1 MNKLYVIRH
10 GKTDWNNLRL
20 MQGRVDI
27 PLNEEGRDDAV
38 KLASSINLSDIYICF
53 SSPLKRARETAEII
67 VQNKLEIVYDDL
79 LIERD
84 FGDYEG
90 CEVNFDLIQKQWDY
104 KLNDKR
110 GNIESIKECLNR
122 AKVFLGK
129 IKKEYPN
136 KTILIISH
144 GSFIKALHFNIIGY
158 DENTDFLSFRPEN
171 TKIYEYILR

>member
-1 MNKLYVIRH
+1 MNKLYIIRH
-10 GKTDWNNLRL
+10 GKTDWNNLGL

-27 PLNEEGRDDAV
+27 PLNEEGREDAA
-38 KLASSINLSDIYICF
+38 KLASSINLSNIDICL

-67 VQNKLEIVYDDL
+67 VQNKLKIIYDDL

-104 KLNDKR
+104 NLNDKS
-110 GNIESIKECLNR
+110 GNIENIKECLNR
-122 AKVFLGK
+122 AKVFLDK
-129 IKKEYPN
+129 LKKDYPN

-158 DENTDFLSFRPEN
+158 DENTDFLSFRHAN
-171 TKIYEYILR
+171 TRVYEYDY

>member
-1 MNKLYVIRH
+1 MNKLYIIRH

-27 PLNEEGRDDAV
+27 PLNEEGRKAAI
-38 KLASSINLSDIYICF
+38 KLASSINLSDIDICF

-67 VQNKLEIVYDDL
+67 VQNKLAIIYDDL

-90 CEVNFDLIQKQWDY
+90 CEVNFDLISIQCDY
-104 KLNDKR
+104 NLNDKS

-122 AKVFLGK
+122 AKVFLDK
-129 IKKEYPN
+129 VKKEYSN

-144 GSFIKALHFNIIGY
+144 GSFIKALHFNINGY
-158 DENTDFLSFRPEN
+158 DERTDFLSFRPAN
-171 TKIYEYILR
+171 TTIYEYDY

>member
-1 MNKLYVIRH
+1 MNKLYIIRH

-27 PLNEEGRDDAV
+27 PLNEEGREDAV
-38 KLASSINLSDIYICF
+38 KLTSSINLSDIDICL

-67 VQNKLEIVYDDL
+67 VQNKLKIIYDDL

-104 KLNDKR
+104 NLNDKS

-122 AKVFLGK
+122 AKVFLDK
-129 IKKEYPN
+129 LKKDYPN

-158 DENTDFLSFRPEN
+158 DENTDFLSFRPAN
-171 TKIYEYILR
+171 TRVYEYDY

>member
-27 PLNEEGRDDAV
+27 PLNEEGRADAF
-38 KLASSINLSDIYICF
+38 KIASSINLSDIYICF

-104 KLNDKR
+104 KLN
-110 GNIESIKECLNR
+110 IKGEIL
-122 AKVFLGK
+122 KVLK
-129 IKKEYPN
+129 N
-136 KTILIISH
+136 V
-144 GSFIKALHFNIIGY
+144 
-158 DENTDFLSFRPEN
+158 
-171 TKIYEYILR
+171 

>member
-1 MNKLYVIRH
+1 MNKLYIIRH

-38 KLASSINLSDIYICF
+38 KLASSINLSDIDICF
-53 SSPLKRARETAEII
+53 CSPLKRTRETAEII
-67 VQNKLEIVYDDL
+67 VQNKLKIIYDDL

-104 KLNDKR
+104 NLNDKS

-122 AKVFLGK
+122 AKVFLDK
-129 IKKEYPN
+129 LKKEYPN

-158 DENTDFLSFRPEN
+158 DEKTDFLSFRPAN
-171 TKIYEYILR
+171 TMVYEYKY